1 MFQMA
6 KIKTF
11 WCWPRTLALALMLT
25 GAVVGCS
32 REEAPAV
39 DPSSPASYLNDQ
51 EFMGKLKRQE
61 QAKQSLIKRHLELKR
76 EYDQEN
82 AQAPGSA
89 RAQELKAQLEELARE
104 FEASTR
110 QTEAIVR
117 QRLKPTQPKQ

>member
-1 MFQMA
+1 MV

-32 REEAPAV
+32 REEQPTV
-39 DPSSPASYLNDQ
+39 DPSSPASYLNDK
-51 EFMGKLKRQE
+51 EFMGKLKQQD
-61 QAKQSLIKRHLELKR
+61 QAKQTLIKRKMDLQR
-76 EYDQEN
+76 EFDLEN
-82 AQAPGSA
+82 AKAPGSA
-89 RAQELKAQLEELARE
+89 RAQELKAQLEELAKE
-104 FEASTR
+104 FEGTLR